1 MVRLDGITVSQGN
14 LIQTKKRDDSN
25 DDMLLDPSLIEV
37 LPVDQYRNESKLIY
51 FINKSTLSH

>member
-37 LPVDQYRNESKLIY
+37 LPVDQYRNES
-51 FINKSTLSH
+51 